1 MSILRKIGLWL
12 ALAGSAIGGLL
23 LYLWRRAVR
32 QRDEARVERDLARRS
47 AERERVLQDEHRQV
61 EVAARRDI
69 ATAREALPVAEK
81 VADEASRAAQSDPVK
96 ELNRRLAAKWGQK

>member
-32 QRDEARVERDLARRS
+32 QRNEARIERDLARRS
-47 AERERVLQDEHRQV
+47 AERERVLQDEHQQID
-61 EVAARRDI
+61 VATRREI
-69 ATAREALPVAEK
+69 AAVPPAAEK
-81 VADEASRAAQSDPVK
+81 AAEDASRAAQSDPVR
-96 ELNRRLAAKWGQK
+96 ELNRRLAK